1 MCPADRS
8 PRCLPARSPTRCCTT
23 CGGRSTSFAC
33 TRWPTGG
40 CPAGRSWSATT
51 AVDVLG
57 AEQVAGAVPLMQP
70 LAMARTTRT
79 RLGGRRGLLSELRD
93 RVVARAD
100 VQPDETIRIERLRP
114 LSLLTGV
121 GAVAAVYLVGT
132 QLTDV
137 PFATASV
144 AANQVGN
151 VAVSIPLIV
160 VLGLATG
167 SSVAASLE
175 PSPTMLAVIGA
186 IVLLA
191 GLLLLVAPIRARA
204 LAIWKD
210 FVQRGLPRLLDVLAN
225 PRKLAE
231 AVGGIVLQATAL
243 VFCFYACLQAMGAN
257 VNVAALAVVQLV
269 GNTVGTAVPTPG
281 GLGAVEAALTAGLA

>member
-1 MCPADRS
+1 
-8 PRCLPARSPTRCCTT
+8 
-23 CGGRSTSFAC
+23 
-33 TRWPTGG
+33 
-40 CPAGRSWSATT
+40 
-51 AVDVLG
+51 
-57 AEQVAGAVPLMQP
+57 
-70 LAMARTTRT
+70 
-79 RLGGRRGLLSELRD
+79 
-93 RVVARAD
+93 
-100 VQPDETIRIERLRP
+100 
-114 LSLLTGV
+114 
-121 GAVAAVYLVGT
+121 
-132 QLTDV
+132 
-137 PFATASV
+137 V

-186 IVLLA
+186 IVLFA

-204 LAIWKD
+204 LAIWKE
-210 FVQRGLPRLLDVLAN
+210 FAQRGLPRLLDVLGS

-231 AVGGIVLQATAL
+231 AVGGIALQATAL

-281 GLGAVEAALTAGLA
+281 GLGAVEAALTAGVTAIGVSTGVAVSSVLLYRLVSFWLPILPGWIMWTQMQKRNLL